1 MRSEHTLSLREQ
13 LLLVGVVAPLAVFLL
28 VFAPYYFTH
37 YYVYKDAYLLAPPP
51 PIGGPRALEGHWT
64 DVPSAPVKPFAF
76 GASAHSFGW
85 LAASED
91 LTTPVLPTAFGA
103 VRQVYV
109 KAGDAVAKGAP
120 LFAIE
125 PVSGAPDATDDRD
138 AKTGRITI
146 SAPTEGV
153 ITKLDVD
160 VGSAIEN
167 SKAGRTA
174 PLAAISDLSALSLT
188 AGVDEDEARIF
199 KSSDSIV
206 IQPTAAEKTYTG
218 RIVAVV
224 PSSAPGLTEVR
235 AIVDNPEGV
244 LRPNM
249 LVRFASTGA
258 EASEALAVPVSAVLF
273 ENGSTRVWVVGEDK
287 SRTLTPRTTRTG
299 RIADGM
305 VEVLDGLTRDDQ
317 VATSDVVF
325 IDRAAKGY

>member
-13 LLLVGVVAPLAVFLL
+13 LLLVGVAAPLAVFIL
-28 VFAPYYFTH
+28 VLAPYYFAH

-51 PIGGPRALEGHWT
+51 IGGARALEGHWT
-64 DVPSAPVKPFAF
+64 DVASAPVKPFKF
-76 GASAHSFGW
+76 GAPIGSFGW
-85 LAASED
+85 LGVSAD

-103 VRQVYV
+103 IREVHV
-109 KAGDAVAKGAP
+109 KIGDAVAKDAP
-120 LFAIE
+120 LFSVE
-125 PVSGAPDATDDRD
+125 PMRRAPDAASDQH
-138 AKTGRITI
+138 AKTDMAAI
-146 SAPTEGV
+146 SAPAEVV

-160 VGSAIEN
+160 VGSVIEN
-167 SKAGRTA
+167 TKADRTA
-174 PLAAISDLSALSLT
+174 PLASISDLSALSLT
-188 AGVDEDEARIF
+188 AAVDEDEAWIF
-199 KSSDSIV
+199 KPGDSIV
-206 IQPTAAEKTYTG
+206 VQPAAAEKTYKG
-218 RIVAVV
+218 RMVAVV

-249 LVRFASTGA
+249 LVRFARTGT
-258 EASEALAVPVSAVLF
+258 EASEAFAVPVSAVLF

-287 SRTLTPRTTRTG
+287 SRILTPRTIRTG